1 MPSGKLINW
10 EQYDDLFNSHLPS
23 MTIEQ
28 FTQQF
33 LSHISSKAVGARAR
47 KLCIKPAAKHLT
59 DEQIQHLSSIHSTMT
74 PEIIETIR
82 TLRQTHSVKKIA
94 KIVGRGKATIW
105 RAINEHDIR
114 LTP

>member
-1 MPSGKLINW
+1 MPSGKPINW

-47 KLCIKPAAKHLT
+47 KLGIKPAAKHLT
-59 DEQIQHLSSIHSTMT
+59 DEQIQHH
-74 PEIIETIR
+74 R
-82 TLRQTHSVKKIA
+82 DDTHVAPNSFCQED
-94 KIVGRGKATIW
+94 R
-105 RAINEHDIR
+105 
-114 LTP
+114 